1 MVVISIK
8 QADGDGFLYETTTET
23 QNNDLIKS
31 LVEIH
36 NERLRARVIVDGC
49 RALALYGPMKH
60 QSQVGSDEVKEKYM
74 NEKIEKG
81 PNYQTDPTGIR
92 IGNPPEGNLRDTLER
107 VAKDLEEYID
117 KSQLKKRIALDHACI
132 MDKIANVRGAVMMSY
147 PMGLPE
153 WDVVK
158 MSLDSIDGVK
168 GTAVEIQLL
177 DPESTSLWA
186 AGKEFQRGN
195 LVSDRL
201 GKNEKTKVIAK
212 LQKKGSGP
220 PGREPIVNEE
230 ERNAMMAHYFKRQEE
245 LKRLSQA
252 DDDDYLNSEWADTKQ
267 MKRSL
272 QGVTSIKAP
281 GFKF

>member
-1 MVVISIK
+1 
-8 QADGDGFLYETTTET
+8 
-23 QNNDLIKS
+23 
-31 LVEIH
+31 
-36 NERLRARVIVDGC
+36 
-49 RALALYGPMKH
+49 
-60 QSQVGSDEVKEKYM
+60 
-74 NEKIEKG
+74 
-81 PNYQTDPTGIR
+81 
-92 IGNPPEGNLRDTLER
+92 
-107 VAKDLEEYID
+107 
-117 KSQLKKRIALDHACI
+117 
-132 MDKIANVRGAVMMSY
+132 MMSY